1 MIGRNQFQRRKN
13 PCFGGEHR
21 GGHLLNIG
29 QGFGIDRKGPVDV
42 LLVNA
47 NNRQGLA
54 AARSLARRGVSFITV
69 SNNADGPASH
79 SRFVKHEVLA
89 SDVKGEALVDLLL
102 EIIKQHK
109 IRLAIPASDQ
119 ALVLFDRYRST
130 LEAETRLAM
139 ASPHAV
145 KSVLDK
151 RRNLELARS
160 LGVPCPLQ
168 FELQDPRQIPEM
180 IQRLGFPI
188 VLKGPGVPNGPGVP
202 EFNFKVLY
210 AHTEQQLR
218 VYIEEHCWHGKYPM
232 FQECAVGDVHNLCCF
247 AAQGE
252 LIAVHEY
259 HSIRRKDGLG
269 VLRKIVA
276 PLPDLVEHTRN
287 LLRELNWDGVAHVA
301 FFISHDGKKKWYMET
316 NGRFWASTEGSV
328 HAGWDF
334 PYWVYRYFL
343 HGEKPVP
350 GEIEIGSTT
359 CWHYGDLMALVKY
372 FRGGESPTTG
382 TSPGKLRAVSQYL
395 SDFSPRI
402 HSDVFQWSD
411 PMPGIMENLELA
423 SISWNFLKN
432 RLAQPFKSARV
443 RPAE

>member
-1 MIGRNQFQRRKN
+1 
-13 PCFGGEHR
+13 
-21 GGHLLNIG
+21 LNIG
-29 QGFGIDRKGPVDV
+29 QRFGIDHKGPVDV

-54 AARSLARRGVSFITV
+54 AARSLARRGVSFIMV
-69 SNNADGPASH
+69 SNNAEGPASH
-79 SRFVKHEVLA
+79 SRLVKNEVLA
-89 SDVKGEALVDLLL
+89 ADLKGEALVDLLL
-102 EIIKQHK
+102 EIIRQYQ
-109 IRLAIPASDQ
+109 IPLAMPASDQ
-119 ALVLFDRYRST
+119 ALVLFDRYRSA
-130 LEAETRLAM
+130 LEGETKLAM
-139 ASPHAV
+139 ANPQAV
-145 KSVLDK
+145 KNVLDK
-151 RRNLELARS
+151 RRNLELARR

-168 FELQDPRQIPEM
+168 FELQDTSQIPEM
-180 IQRLGFPI
+180 IQLLGFPI

-218 VYIEEHCWHGKYPM
+218 GYIEEHCWHGKYPM
-232 FQECAVGDVHNLCCF
+232 FQECAVGNVHNLCCF

-259 HSIRRKDGLG
+259 HSIRRKDGVG

-343 HGEKPVP
+343 YGEKPVP

-359 CWHYGDLMALVKY
+359 CWHYGDLMALLKY

-382 TSPGKLRAVSQYL
+382 TSPGKLRALGQYL
-395 SDFSPRI
+395 SDFSPGV
-402 HSDVFQWSD
+402 HSDVFHWND
-411 PMPGIMENLELA
+411 PMPGITEHLELA
-423 SISWNFLKN
+423 PLLWRSLKK
-432 RLAQPFKSARV
+432 RMSRPFRTVQQESADQDSGR
-443 RPAE
+443 

>member
-1 MIGRNQFQRRKN
+1 VRKN
-13 PCFGGEHR
+13 PRFRARAPR
-21 GGHLLNIG
+21 GDRLNIS
-29 QGFGIDRKGPVDV
+29 QGFRIDQKGPVDV

-54 AARSLARRGVSFITV
+54 AARSLARHGVSFIIV
-69 SNNADGPASH
+69 SNNAEGPASR
-79 SRFVKHEVLA
+79 SRFVKNEVLA
-89 SDVKGEALVDLLL
+89 ADLKGAVLVDLLV
-102 EIIKQHK
+102 EIIKQYQ
-109 IRLAIPASDQ
+109 IRLAMPASDQ
-119 ALVLFDRYRST
+119 ALVLFDRYRSR
-130 LEAETRLAM
+130 LEGEARLAM
-139 ASPHAV
+139 ANPEAV
-145 KSVLDK
+145 KNVLDK
-151 RRNLELARS
+151 RRNLELARR

-168 FELQDPRQIPEM
+168 FELQDPKQIPEM
-180 IQRLGFPI
+180 IKLLGFPI

-218 VYIEEHCWHGKYPM
+218 AYIDEHCRHGSYPM

-276 PLPDLVEHTRN
+276 PFPDLVEHTRN
-287 LLRELNWDGVAHVA
+287 LLRELKWDGVAHVA

-350 GEIEIGSTT
+350 GEIKIGSMT
-359 CWHYGDLMALVKY
+359 CWHYGDLMALIKY
-372 FRGGESPTTG
+372 LRGDGESPTTG
-382 TSPGKLRAVSQYL
+382 TTPGKLRAICQYL
-395 SDFSPRI
+395 SDFSPGI

-411 PMPGIMENLELA
+411 PMPGIMEHKELA
-423 SISWNFLKN
+423 SISWHFLKN

-443 RPAE
+443 RSAN

>member
-1 MIGRNQFQRRKN
+1 M
-13 PCFGGEHR
+13 
-21 GGHLLNIG
+21 NIG
-29 QGFGIDRKGPVDV
+29 NRFGIEPKVPVDV

-54 AARSLARRGVSFITV
+54 AARSLARRGISFILV
-69 SNNADGPASH
+69 SATAEGPAFH
-79 SRFVKHEVLA
+79 SRFVKHKVLA
-89 SDVKGEALVDLLL
+89 PPAEEESAVKFLL
-102 EIIKQHK
+102 EIIRQYK
-109 IRLAIPASDQ
+109 IPLAIPASDQ
-119 ALVLFDRYRST
+119 ALVLLDRYRST
-130 LEAETRLAM
+130 LETQTKLAM
-139 ASPHAV
+139 ANPQAV
-145 KSVLDK
+145 RNVLDK
-151 RRNLELARS
+151 RRNLELARG

-168 FELQDPRQIPEM
+168 FELQDLRQIPEM
-180 IQRLGFPI
+180 IKLLGFPI
-188 VLKGPGVPNGPGVP
+188 VLKGPGVPNAPGIP

-218 VYIEEHCWHGKYPM
+218 DYIEEHCRHGSYPM

-252 LIAVHEY
+252 LLAVHEY
-259 HSIRRKDGLG
+259 HSIRRNEGVG

-287 LLRELNWDGVAHVA
+287 LLRALNWDGVAHVA
-301 FFISHDGKKKWYMET
+301 FFISRDGKKKWYMET

-350 GEIEIGSTT
+350 GEIKIGSTT
-359 CWHYGDLMALVKY
+359 CWHYGDLEAMVKY

-382 TSPGKLRAVSQYL
+382 TNPGKLRAVAQYL
-395 SDFSPRI
+395 SDFSPSI
-402 HSDVFQWSD
+402 HSDVFQWND
-411 PMPGIMENLELA
+411 PMPGIMEHLELA

-432 RLAQPFKSARV
+432 KLKQPFESIPEHRAD
-443 RPAE
+443 